1 MVKVLNSNLDWVI
14 INLLFLIIN
23 GSKQSTTLVCF
34 EKDTYM

>member
-14 INLLFLIIN
+14 INLLFLHN